1 MTKVTFSLQE
11 DKILAVDILGHAG
24 YAEEGE
30 DIVCAAISSAVML
43 THALLYDVQH
53 IPVDTLIED
62 DGAHI
67 RFTLPK
73 GDVERGQDALCALK
87 LHFSRL
93 GVKRADGQTVP
104 AGNILV
110 RQRGTKIHPG
120 VNVGRGKD
128 DTLFAK
134 VEGVVRFERLGKDRK
149 QVSVYPQ

>member
-1 MTKVTFSLQE
+1 MLKISLQFF
-11 DKILAVDILGHAG
+11 
-24 YAEEGE
+24 
-30 DIVCAAISSAVML
+30 
-43 THALLYDVQH
+43 
-53 IPVDTLIED
+53 
-62 DGAHI
+62 AHK
-67 RFTLPK
+67 K
-73 GDVERGQDALCALK
+73 GVGSTK
-87 LHFSRL
+87 N
-93 GVKRADGQTVP
+93 GQTVP

>member
-30 DIVCAAISSAVML
+30 DIVCAAISSAV
-43 THALLYDVQH
+43 
-53 IPVDTLIED
+53 DTLIED

-87 LHFSRL
+87 LHFSEL
-93 GVKRADGQTVP
+93 EQNYSDFLNVMEVQAD
-104 AGNILV
+104 AE
-110 RQRGTKIHPG
+110 
-120 VNVGRGKD
+120 D
-128 DTLFAK
+128 
-134 VEGVVRFERLGKDRK
+134 
-149 QVSVYPQ
+149 

>member
-53 IPVDTLIED
+53 IRSILLSRMTERI
-62 DGAHI
+62 A
-67 RFTLPK
+67 LPK

-87 LHFSRL
+87 LHFSNWN
-93 GVKRADGQTVP
+93 KI
-104 AGNILV
+104 IL
-110 RQRGTKIHPG
+110 I
-120 VNVGRGKD
+120 
-128 DTLFAK
+128 
-134 VEGVVRFERLGKDRK
+134 
-149 QVSVYPQ
+149 S